1 MLGIQQNLLPD
12 LPDYETAVNDP
23 RYAKKPPLDPSSS
36 TVASAGAN
44 GAHGIHSESNLL
56 YSNTQSTMG
65 LPPPPPYSAAIAAE
79 PPSTAVLN
87 SLPVPEVVSSP
98 PQQQIPPQQQQQHL
112 TQAASPSPPTPP
124 SAATTT
130 TQQQFGS
137 EIIEIPE
144 SVITEETSPSSAA
157 PAVPTGTA
165 AVVAVDNGN
174 ATGSP
179 AAENKI

>member
-36 TVASAGAN
+36 TLASTATN

-79 PPSTAVLN
+79 PPSAAVLT
-87 SLPVPEVVSSP
+87 SMPIPEIVSPP
-98 PQQQIPPQQQQQHL
+98 PQQQIPQQPTQQQYL
-112 TQAASPSPPTPP
+112 TQAAPPT
-124 SAATTT
+124 A

-144 SVITEETSPSSAA
+144 AVTTETSPSSAA
-157 PAVPTGTA
+157 PAGYTGTVVIA
-165 AVVAVDNGN
+165 AADNGN

-179 AAENKI
+179 PAAENKI